1 MLQDQVLF
9 ILSGMTMSL
18 TRESNPV
25 QVPEKRIFDAIE
37 VLTLLNKAA
46 VPIFGS
52 LLSELQ
58 YAC

>member
-1 MLQDQVLF
+1 
-9 ILSGMTMSL
+9 MTMSL

-37 VLTLLNKAA
+37 VLTLPNKAA
-46 VPIFGS
+46 VPIFGNR
-52 LLSELQ
+52 LSELQ